1 MRGFVK
7 GLILTGVA
15 ATLLMVAGCTSP
27 ARVVL
32 FNGRDLSGW
41 VSFAPGVDR
50 DVQTTW
56 SVRDGVIYCSGV
68 PNGYLRTEDD
78 YRDYQLHLE
87 WRWVAGASNS
97 GVFVHLTGEDKLW
110 PELIEC
116 QLWSGNAGDLVLFPG
131 TSITYNGEARS
142 TETTFLDLTKRAPSS
157 ENPIGEWNSYD
168 IVCRGDTIR
177 TTVNGVFQSEG
188 TQASETWG
196 KIGLQ
201 SEGGPI
207 EFRNIYI
214 EPLG

>member
-7 GLILTGVA
+7 GLTLTGVVA
-15 ATLLMVAGCTSP
+15 SLLMVAGCTSQTRI
-27 ARVVL
+27 AL

-41 VSFAPGVDR
+41 VSYAPDVDA
-50 DVQTTW
+50 DKQSTW
-56 SVRDGVIYCSGV
+56 SVRDGVIYCTGV
-68 PNGYLRTEDD
+68 PNGYLRTEAE
-78 YRDYQLHLE
+78 YGDYQLHLE
-87 WRWVAGASNS
+87 WRWVEEASNS

-131 TSITYNGEARS
+131 TSITYNGETRS
-142 TETTFLDLTKRAPSS
+142 TETTFLDLAKREPSS
-157 ENPIGEWNSYD
+157 ENPVGEWNSYD
-168 IVCRGDTIR
+168 IICRGDTIR
-177 TTVNGVFQSEG
+177 CSVNGVFQNEG
-188 TQASETWG
+188 TKASVTWG